1 MTAPPHCER
10 RVLWQLG
17 PAFPIPMSM
26 LHAGDEFEEGWLVVE
41 AQWYKLE
48 QLSPRGYR
56 RAARFPSVCRMQ
68 VG

>member
-1 MTAPPHCER
+1 
-10 RVLWQLG
+10 
-17 PAFPIPMSM
+17 MSM